1 MTDQG
6 ANTLSLAEGK
16 WLFYF
21 DAPKGTRILS
31 SRFIGITMFSIDLWW
46 SYEHKKWL
54 PMAEYGNKGASSTVH
69 CNSFKAFKRHLR
81 RHPELQTGETITL
94 ASKFGGYDIHA
105 RWWPKLSGRSAHM
118 VVVDEF
124 HHLSKAYGSAGL

>member
-1 MTDQG
+1 MT
-6 ANTLSLAEGK
+6 EGQ

-31 SRFIGITMFSIDLWW
+31 SRFHGITQFSMDLWW

-54 PMAEYGNKGASSTVH
+54 PMAECGVKGASSTVH
-69 CNSFKAFKRHLR
+69 CRSFKAFKSHLR

-94 ASKFGGYDIHA
+94 ASRFGGYDIHA
-105 RWWPKLSGRSAHM
+105 RWYPKLRGSSVHM
-118 VVVDEF
+118 VIVDEF
-124 HHLSKAYGSAGL
+124 HYLSKLVGSAGL